1 MPCNQFGSRFCV
13 KGIHKAK
20 GGGGGGGSHDW
31 EKDNK

>member
-20 GGGGGGGSHDW
+20 GGGSHDW

>member
-20 GGGGGGGSHDW
+20 GGGGSHDW

>member
-20 GGGGGGGSHDW
+20 GGGGGSHDW

>member
-20 GGGGGGGSHDW
+20 GGSHDW